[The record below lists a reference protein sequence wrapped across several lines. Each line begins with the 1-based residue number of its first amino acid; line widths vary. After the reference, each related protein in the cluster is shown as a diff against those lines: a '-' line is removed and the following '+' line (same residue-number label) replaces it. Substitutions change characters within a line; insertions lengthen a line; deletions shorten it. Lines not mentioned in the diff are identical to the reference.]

1 MSSVETLDS
10 DALCN
15 AARDISRH
23 IAGMA
28 EELSHLRHA
37 SGGESQTLVDRQL
50 IQMRDQVTL
59 LSAVIG
65 DLEKT
70 RRPAAA

>member
-1 MSSVETLDS
+1 MSSVEILDS
-10 DALCN
+10 DALCH

-28 EELSHLRHA
+28 EELSHLQHA
-37 SGGESQTLVDRQL
+37 AGGASQTLVDRQL

-59 LSAVIG
+59 LSAVIS

-70 RRPAAA
+70 RPAAV